1 MAVAGANNDPDD
13 CAKSLTIVPKSSVT
27 HKPLQNTLKRL
38 LDLTGAGLGL
48 LVLSPVFA
56 AIAALIK
63 LDSPGPVF
71 FRQERV
77 GRHGQPFWI
86 FKFRSMR
93 TDAPS
98 LGGQLT
104 VGRDP
109 RITRVGA
116 LLRQTKLDELPQL
129 LNVLR
134 GEMSLVG
141 PRPEVPKYVALYTP
155 EQRQVLAVR
164 PGITDL
170 ASIEY
175 RSESELL
182 ARAPDP
188 EKVYVQ
194 EVMPHKLQLN
204 LEYIRTQSL
213 DRDLAII
220 FKTIRRVVRPR

>member
-1 MAVAGANNDPDD
+1 MPTSFTSNR
-13 CAKSLTIVPKSSVT
+13 
-27 HKPLQNTLKRL
+27 PLPAALKRL
-38 LDLTGAGLGL
+38 LDVTGAGLGL
-48 LVLSPVFA
+48 LALSPVFV
-56 AIAALIK
+56 AIALLIR

-77 GRHGQPFWI
+77 GRHGRPFLI
-86 FKFRSMR
+86 YKFRSMR
-93 TDAPS
+93 ADAPR

-109 RITRVGA
+109 RITQVGA
-116 LLRQTKLDELPQL
+116 VLRQTKLDELPQL
-129 LNVLR
+129 INVLR

-155 EQRQVLAVR
+155 EERQVLSVR
-164 PGITDL
+164 PGITDF

-182 ARAPDP
+182 AKAPDP

-194 EVMPHKLQLN
+194 EIMPHKLRLN
-204 LEYIRTQSL
+204 LEYLRQQSL
-213 DRDLAII
+213 ALDLAII
-220 FKTIRRVVRPR
+220 FKTIGRVVRPR

>member
-1 MAVAGANNDPDD
+1 MPEVSIN
-13 CAKSLTIVPKSSVT
+13 
-27 HKPLQNTLKRL
+27 HQPLPAALKRL
-38 LDLTGAGLGL
+38 LDIIGTGLGL

-56 AIAALIK
+56 VIAALIK

-77 GRHGQPFWI
+77 GRNGQPFMI

-93 TDAPS
+93 PDAPR
-98 LGGQLT
+98 LGGPLT

-129 LNVLR
+129 INVLR

-155 EQRQVLAVR
+155 EQRQVLTVR

-182 ARAPDP
+182 AKTADP
-188 EKVYVQ
+188 ERAYLH

-213 DRDLAII
+213 ALDLAII
-220 FKTIRRVVRPR
+220 FKTLWRVMKPR

>member
-1 MAVAGANNDPDD
+1 
-13 CAKSLTIVPKSSVT
+13 
-27 HKPLQNTLKRL
+27 
-38 LDLTGAGLGL
+38 
-48 LVLSPVFA
+48 
-56 AIAALIK
+56 
-63 LDSPGPVF
+63 
-71 FRQERV
+71 
-77 GRHGQPFWI
+77 
-86 FKFRSMR
+86 MR
-93 TDAPS
+93 PDAPK

-129 LNVLR
+129 INVLR

-155 EQRQVLAVR
+155 EQRQVLSVR

-182 ARAPDP
+182 AQAPDP
-188 EKVYVQ
+188 ERVYLQ

-213 DRDLAII
+213 ALDLAVIL
-220 FKTIRRVVRPR
+220 KTIGRVVRPR